1 MAATDYFQTE
11 HLRQELTSHATK
23 GAGAT
28 ILAQLSCYIIQT
40 IGTIILARLLSPE
53 DFGLIAMV
61 AAFSLLL
68 QNFGV
73 NGFTEAV
80 IQKEKINHQQLS
92 TLFGINLVITFLL
105 TIGLIAI
112 SPAIAAFYGEP
123 RLRPI
128 TIALSLSIIL
138 SALSTHHMALLKR
151 NLLFYRTSAIEV
163 AASFFS
169 ISFAI
174 ALAFRGWGYWSLVA
188 RQLLLS
194 LITSIG
200 AWKLCRWRPGRPAA
214 GSGVKSM
221 LYFAFNTYGN
231 FCISYVQKNID
242 KVLIGRFLGS
252 LPLGHY
258 DRATNLSSMLPNQLT
273 IPLTNVA
280 LATLSRLADEPE
292 QYRYYFAKVLS
303 LLAFAAFPLSMIL
316 TLTGRDL
323 IHLVL
328 GPQWHQAGEIFS
340 VLGLA
345 IGMIVLYG
353 THGWLH
359 LSFGRADRWMRWSS
373 AALLVTVIFFI
384 MGLPYGPVG
393 VAVAY
398 TVSYYVL
405 IIPAL
410 WYAGKPCGIK
420 VSLFISAIWKYFL
433 AALAAGLSIW
443 LLLYALEPNATI
455 FSALP
460 LLARIVVVS
469 ICYISLYIILVIVFH
484 RSTEP
489 LKKFIA
495 VLDEMIPGRRR

>member
-1 MAATDYFQTE
+1 
-11 HLRQELTSHATK
+11 
-23 GAGAT
+23 
-28 ILAQLSCYIIQT
+28 
-40 IGTIILARLLSPE
+40 
-53 DFGLIAMV
+53 
-61 AAFSLLL
+61 
-68 QNFGV
+68 
-73 NGFTEAV
+73 
-80 IQKEKINHQQLS
+80 
-92 TLFGINLVITFLL
+92 
-105 TIGLIAI
+105 
-112 SPAIAAFYGEP
+112 
-123 RLRPI
+123 
-128 TIALSLSIIL
+128 
-138 SALSTHHMALLKR
+138 
-151 NLLFYRTSAIEV
+151 
-163 AASFFS
+163 
-169 ISFAI
+169 
-174 ALAFRGWGYWSLVA
+174 
-188 RQLLLS
+188 
-194 LITSIG
+194 
-200 AWKLCRWRPGRPAA
+200 
-214 GSGVKSM
+214 M
-221 LYFAFNTYGN
+221 LYFSFNTYGN
-231 FCISYVQKNID
+231 FFISYVQKNID

-273 IPLTNVA
+273 IPLSNVA

-373 AALLVTVIFFI
+373 TALLITVLFFM

-405 IIPAL
+405 IIPAI
-410 WYAGKPCGIK
+410 WYAGKPCDIK
-420 VSLFISAIWKYFL
+420 VSLFISAIWKFFL
-433 AALAAGLSIW
+433 AALAAGLSCW
-443 LLLYALEPNATI
+443 LFSYALAPSAVM

-460 LLARIVVVS
+460 LLARIVVASV
-469 ICYISLYIILVIVFH
+469 CYITLYILLVIVFH

-489 LKKFIA
+489 LKKFVV
-495 VLDEMIPGRRR
+495 VLNEMIPGRHRIK